1 MKTRYMFL
9 AIAITSMGLAAC
21 MDKDWEAPQF
31 DEPLYGNNSIM
42 KEEGDKVIT
51 IGELKE
57 KYSSLI
63 SASTDGVKEITD
75 DWQLQVVVNGNDEGG
90 NLYKQISVQDPTGAI
105 IVGINGSNLY
115 PYMPVGQQL
124 LINLKG
130 LHIGGYRKQAQIG
143 ALYKGSSIGRM
154 DTDVWEQH
162 VRLLKKGEIEA
173 KVDTVDFDENADK
186 FILSGRIVKLSGVT
200 ISGEG
205 TQVLAPEDGSVTL
218 SSNCAN
224 RLINGKSSLV
234 LRTSSYSKFANRAIP
249 AIPAIPPIPKKVD
262 LYGVCTRYN
271 NTWQI
276 LMRTESDLQEIQ

>member
-1 MKTRYMFL
+1 MKTSYMFL

-63 SASTDGVKEITD
+63 NASTDGVKEITD

-143 ALYKGSSIGRM
+143 ALYKGSIGRM

-162 VRLLKKGEIEA
+162 VRLLKEGEIEA

-186 FILSGRIVKLSGVT
+186 YILSGRIVKLSGVT

-249 AIPAIPPIPKKVD
+249 KGKADV
-262 LYGVCTRYN
+262 YGVCTRYN

>member
-63 SASTDGVKEITD
+63 NASSDGVKEITD

-162 VRLLKKGEIEA
+162 VRLLKEGEIEA

-186 FILSGRIVKLSGVT
+186 YILSGRIVKLSGVT

-224 RLINGKSSLV
+224 RLINGNPSLV

-249 AIPAIPPIPKKVD
+249 KGKADV
-262 LYGVCTRYN
+262 YGVCTRYN

>member
-63 SASTDGVKEITD
+63 NDSTDGVKEITD

-143 ALYKGSSIGRM
+143 ALYNGSIGRM

-162 VRLLKKGEIEA
+162 VRLLKEGEIEA

-186 FILSGRIVKLSGVT
+186 YILSGRIVKLSGVT

-205 TQVLAPEDGSVTL
+205 TQVLAPEDGSVAL

-249 AIPAIPPIPKKVD
+249 KGKADV
-262 LYGVCTRYN
+262 YGVCTRYN

>member
-63 SASTDGVKEITD
+63 NASTDGVKEITD

-105 IVGINGSNLY
+105 IVGINASNLY

-143 ALYKGSSIGRM
+143 ALYKNGSIGRM

-249 AIPAIPPIPKKVD
+249 KGKADV
-262 LYGVCTRYN
+262 YGVCTRYN

>member
-9 AIAITSMGLAAC
+9 AIAITSMGLTAC

-63 SASTDGVKEITD
+63 NASTDGVKEITD

-162 VRLLKKGEIEA
+162 VRLLKEGEIEA

-186 FILSGRIVKLSGVT
+186 YILSGRIVKLSGVT

-205 TQVLAPEDGSVTL
+205 TQVLAPDDGSVAL

-224 RLINGKSSLV
+224 RLINRNPSLV

-249 AIPAIPPIPKKVD
+249 KGKADV
-262 LYGVCTRYN
+262 YGVCTRYN

>member
-63 SASTDGVKEITD
+63 NASTDGVKEITD

-143 ALYKGSSIGRM
+143 ALYNGRSIGRM

-162 VRLLKKGEIEA
+162 VRLLKEGEIEA

-186 FILSGRIVKLSGVT
+186 YILSGRIVKLSGVT

-205 TQVLAPEDGSVTL
+205 TQVLAPDDGSVAL

-224 RLINGKSSLV
+224 RLINGNPSLV

-249 AIPAIPPIPKKVD
+249 KGKADV
-262 LYGVCTRYN
+262 YGVCTRYN

>member
-9 AIAITSMGLAAC
+9 AIAITSMGLTAC

-63 SASTDGVKEITD
+63 NASTDGVKEITD

-105 IVGINGSNLY
+105 IVGINASNLY

-143 ALYKGSSIGRM
+143 ALYKGSIGRM

-162 VRLLKKGEIEA
+162 VRLLKEGEIEA

-186 FILSGRIVKLSGVT
+186 YILSGRIVKLSGVT

-249 AIPAIPPIPKKVD
+249 KGKADV
-262 LYGVCTRYN
+262 YGVCTRYN

>member
-63 SASTDGVKEITD
+63 NASTDGVKEITD

-162 VRLLKKGEIEA
+162 VRLLKEGEIEA

-186 FILSGRIVKLSGVT
+186 YILSGRIVKLSGVT

-249 AIPAIPPIPKKVD
+249 KGKADV
-262 LYGVCTRYN
+262 YGVCTRYN

>member
-21 MDKDWEAPQF
+21 MDKDWETPQF

-63 SASTDGVKEITD
+63 NASTDGVKEITD

-143 ALYKGSSIGRM
+143 ALYNGRSIGRM

-162 VRLLKKGEIEA
+162 VRLLKEGEIEA

-205 TQVLAPEDGSVTL
+205 TQVLAPDDGSVAL

-249 AIPAIPPIPKKVD
+249 KGKADV
-262 LYGVCTRYN
+262 YGVCTRYN

>member
-63 SASTDGVKEITD
+63 NASSDGVKEITD

-143 ALYKGSSIGRM
+143 ALYNGSIGRM

-162 VRLLKKGEIEA
+162 VRLLKEGEIEA

-205 TQVLAPEDGSVTL
+205 TQVLAPEDGSVAL

-249 AIPAIPPIPKKVD
+249 KGKADV
-262 LYGVCTRYN
+262 YGVCTRYN

>member
-9 AIAITSMGLAAC
+9 AIAITSMGLTAC

-63 SASTDGVKEITD
+63 NASTDGVKEITD

-143 ALYKGSSIGRM
+143 ALYNGSIGRM

-186 FILSGRIVKLSGVT
+186 YILSGRIVKLSGVT

-249 AIPAIPPIPKKVD
+249 KGKADV
-262 LYGVCTRYN
+262 YGVCTRYN

>member
-63 SASTDGVKEITD
+63 NASTDGVKEITD

-105 IVGINGSNLY
+105 IVGINASNLY

-143 ALYKGSSIGRM
+143 ALYKDSSIGRM

-162 VRLLKKGEIEA
+162 VRLLKEGEIEA

-186 FILSGRIVKLSGVT
+186 YILSGRIVKLSGVT

-205 TQVLAPEDGSVTL
+205 TQVLAPEDGSVAL

-249 AIPAIPPIPKKVD
+249 KGKADV
-262 LYGVCTRYN
+262 YGVCTRYN

>member
-1 MKTRYMFL
+1 MKKRYMFL
-9 AIAITSMGLAAC
+9 AIAITSMGLTAC

-63 SASTDGVKEITD
+63 NASSDGVKEITD

-143 ALYKGSSIGRM
+143 ALYNGSIGRM

-162 VRLLKKGEIEA
+162 VRLLKEGEIEA

-249 AIPAIPPIPKKVD
+249 KGKADV
-262 LYGVCTRYN
+262 YGVCTRYN

>member
-63 SASTDGVKEITD
+63 NASTDGVKEITD

-143 ALYKGSSIGRM
+143 AIYNGSSIGRM

-162 VRLLKKGEIEA
+162 VRLLKEGEIEA

-186 FILSGRIVKLSGVT
+186 YILSGRIVKLSGVT

-249 AIPAIPPIPKKVD
+249 KGKADV
-262 LYGVCTRYN
+262 YGVCTRYN

>member
-63 SASTDGVKEITD
+63 NASSDGVKEITD

-162 VRLLKKGEIEA
+162 VRLLKEGEIEA

-205 TQVLAPEDGSVTL
+205 TQVLAPDDGSVAL

-224 RLINGKSSLV
+224 RLINGNPSLV

-249 AIPAIPPIPKKVD
+249 KGKADV
-262 LYGVCTRYN
+262 YGVCTRYN

>member
-21 MDKDWEAPQF
+21 MDKDWETPQF

-63 SASTDGVKEITD
+63 NASSDGVKEITD

-162 VRLLKKGEIEA
+162 VRLLKEGEIEA

-249 AIPAIPPIPKKVD
+249 KGKADV
-262 LYGVCTRYN
+262 YGVCTRYN

>member
-1 MKTRYMFL
+1 MKTRHIFL
-9 AIAITSMGLAAC
+9 AIAIASVGFSSC

-42 KEEGDKVIT
+42 KQEGDKVIT

-63 SASTDGVKEITD
+63 NASTDGSKEITE

-90 NLYKQISVQDPTGAI
+90 NLYKQISIQDHTGAI

-143 ALYKGSSIGRM
+143 ALYRDGIGRM

-162 VRLLKKGEIEA
+162 VRLLKPGEIEA
-173 KVDTVDFDENADK
+173 RVDTVDFDENADK
-186 FILSGRIVKLSGVT
+186 YALSGRIVRLSGVT

-218 SSNCAN
+218 TSNCAN
-224 RLINGKSSLV
+224 RLINNKSSLV

-249 AIPAIPPIPKKVD
+249 KGKVD
-262 LYGVCTRYN
+262 VYGVCTRFN

-276 LMRTESDLQEIQ
+276 LMRTESDLQE

>member
-63 SASTDGVKEITD
+63 NASSDGVKEITD

-186 FILSGRIVKLSGVT
+186 YILSGRIVKLSGVT

-218 SSNCAN
+218 TSNCAN
-224 RLINGKSSLV
+224 RLINNKSSLV

-249 AIPAIPPIPKKVD
+249 KGKVD
-262 LYGVCTRYN
+262 VYGVCTRFN

-276 LMRTESDLQEIQ
+276 LMRTESDLQE

>member
-51 IGELKE
+51 SGELKE

-63 SASTDGVKEITD
+63 NASTDGVKEITG

-143 ALYKGSSIGRM
+143 ALYNGSIGRM

-162 VRLLKKGEIEA
+162 VRLLKEGEIEA

-186 FILSGRIVKLSGVT
+186 YILSGRIVKLSGVT

-249 AIPAIPPIPKKVD
+249 KGKADV
-262 LYGVCTRYN
+262 YGVCTRYN

>member
-63 SASTDGVKEITD
+63 NASTDGVKEITD

-162 VRLLKKGEIEA
+162 VRLLKEGEIEA

-205 TQVLAPEDGSVTL
+205 TQVLAPEDGSVAL

-249 AIPAIPPIPKKVD
+249 KGKADV
-262 LYGVCTRYN
+262 YGVCTRYN

>member
-9 AIAITSMGLAAC
+9 AIAITSMGLTAC

-63 SASTDGVKEITD
+63 NASSDGVKEITD

-90 NLYKQISVQDPTGAI
+90 NLYKQISVQDSTGAI

-143 ALYKGSSIGRM
+143 ALYNGSIGRM

-162 VRLLKKGEIEA
+162 VRLLKEGEIEA

-186 FILSGRIVKLSGVT
+186 YILSGRIVKLSGVT

-249 AIPAIPPIPKKVD
+249 KGKADV
-262 LYGVCTRYN
+262 YGVCTRYN

>member
-9 AIAITSMGLAAC
+9 AIAITSMGLTAC

-63 SASTDGVKEITD
+63 NASSDGVKEITD

-143 ALYKGSSIGRM
+143 ALYNGSIGRM

-162 VRLLKKGEIEA
+162 VRLLKEGEIEA

-186 FILSGRIVKLSGVT
+186 YILSGRIVKLSGVT

-205 TQVLAPEDGSVTL
+205 TQVLAPDDGSVAL

-249 AIPAIPPIPKKVD
+249 KGKADV
-262 LYGVCTRYN
+262 YGVCTRYN

>member
-63 SASTDGVKEITD
+63 NASTDGVKEITD

-105 IVGINGSNLY
+105 IVGINASNLY

-143 ALYKGSSIGRM
+143 ALYNGSIGRM

-162 VRLLKKGEIEA
+162 VRLLKEGEIEA

-186 FILSGRIVKLSGVT
+186 YILSGRIVKLSGVT

-205 TQVLAPEDGSVTL
+205 TQVLAPEDGSVAL

-249 AIPAIPPIPKKVD
+249 KGKADV
-262 LYGVCTRYN
+262 YGVCTRYN

>member
-9 AIAITSMGLAAC
+9 AIAITSMGLTAC

-63 SASTDGVKEITD
+63 NASSDGVKEITD

-143 ALYKGSSIGRM
+143 ALYNGSIGRM

-162 VRLLKKGEIEA
+162 VRLLKEGEIEA

-186 FILSGRIVKLSGVT
+186 YILSGRIVKLSGVT

-205 TQVLAPEDGSVTL
+205 TQVLAPEDGSVAL

-249 AIPAIPPIPKKVD
+249 KGKADV
-262 LYGVCTRYN
+262 YGVCTRYN

>member
-63 SASTDGVKEITD
+63 NASTDGVKEITD

-143 ALYKGSSIGRM
+143 ALYNGSIGRM
-154 DTDVWEQH
+154 DTDVWEEH
-162 VRLLKKGEIEA
+162 VRLIKKGEIES

-186 FILSGRIVKLSGVT
+186 YILSGRIVKLSGVT

-205 TQVLAPEDGSVTL
+205 TQVLAPEDGSVAL

-249 AIPAIPPIPKKVD
+249 KGKADV
-262 LYGVCTRYN
+262 YGVCTRYN

>member
-63 SASTDGVKEITD
+63 NASSDGVKEITD

-105 IVGINGSNLY
+105 IVGINASNLY

-143 ALYKGSSIGRM
+143 AIYNGSSIGRM

-162 VRLLKKGEIEA
+162 VRLLKEGEIEA
-173 KVDTVDFDENADK
+173 QVDTVDFDENADK

-249 AIPAIPPIPKKVD
+249 KGKADV
-262 LYGVCTRYN
+262 YGVCTRYN

>member
-63 SASTDGVKEITD
+63 NASTDGVKEITD

-143 ALYKGSSIGRM
+143 ALYNGSIGRM

-162 VRLLKKGEIEA
+162 VRLLKEGEIEA

-186 FILSGRIVKLSGVT
+186 YILSGRIVKLSGVT

-205 TQVLAPEDGSVTL
+205 TQVLAPEDGSVAQ

-249 AIPAIPPIPKKVD
+249 KGKADV
-262 LYGVCTRYN
+262 YGVCTRYN

>member
-63 SASTDGVKEITD
+63 NASTDGVKEITD

-162 VRLLKKGEIEA
+162 VRLLKEGEIEA

-224 RLINGKSSLV
+224 RLINNKSSLV

-249 AIPAIPPIPKKVD
+249 KGKADV
-262 LYGVCTRYN
+262 YGVCTRYN

>member
-63 SASTDGVKEITD
+63 NASTDGVKEITD

-143 ALYKGSSIGRM
+143 ALYNGSIGRM

-186 FILSGRIVKLSGVT
+186 YILSGRIVKLSGVT

-205 TQVLAPEDGSVTL
+205 TQVLAPDDGSVAL

-249 AIPAIPPIPKKVD
+249 KGKADV
-262 LYGVCTRYN
+262 YGVCTRYN

-276 LMRTESDLQEIQ
+276 LMRTESDLQERQ

>member
-63 SASTDGVKEITD
+63 NASSDGVKEITD

-143 ALYKGSSIGRM
+143 ALYNGSIGRM

-162 VRLLKKGEIEA
+162 VRLLKEGEIEA

-205 TQVLAPEDGSVTL
+205 TQVLAPDDGSVTL

-249 AIPAIPPIPKKVD
+249 KGKADV
-262 LYGVCTRYN
+262 YGVCTRYN

>member
-63 SASTDGVKEITD
+63 NASTDGVKEITD

-143 ALYKGSSIGRM
+143 ALYKGSIGRM

-186 FILSGRIVKLSGVT
+186 YILSGRIVKLSGVT

-249 AIPAIPPIPKKVD
+249 KGKADV
-262 LYGVCTRYN
+262 YGVCTRYN

>member
-1 MKTRYMFL
+1 MKTRHIFL
-9 AIAITSMGLAAC
+9 AIAIASVGFSSC

-42 KEEGDKVIT
+42 KQEGDKGIT

-63 SASTDGVKEITD
+63 NASTDGSKEITE

-90 NLYKQISVQDPTGAI
+90 NLYKQISIQDHTGAI

-130 LHIGGYRKQAQIG
+130 LYIGGYRKQAQIG
-143 ALYKGSSIGRM
+143 ALYRDGIGRM

-162 VRLLKKGEIEA
+162 VRLLKPGEIEA

-186 FILSGRIVKLSGVT
+186 YALSGRIVRLSGVT

-218 SSNCAN
+218 TSNCAN
-224 RLINGKSSLV
+224 RLINNKSSLV

-249 AIPAIPPIPKKVD
+249 KGKVD
-262 LYGVCTRYN
+262 VYGVCTRFN

-276 LMRTESDLQEIQ
+276 LMRTESDLQE

>member
-63 SASTDGVKEITD
+63 NASTDGVKEITD

-105 IVGINGSNLY
+105 IVGINASNLY

-143 ALYKGSSIGRM
+143 ALYNGSSSIGRM

-162 VRLLKKGEIEA
+162 VRLLKEGEIEA

-249 AIPAIPPIPKKVD
+249 KGKADV
-262 LYGVCTRYN
+262 YGVCTRYN

>member
-63 SASTDGVKEITD
+63 NASSDGVKEITD

-154 DTDVWEQH
+154 DTDVWKQH
-162 VRLLKKGEIEA
+162 VRLLKEGEIEA

-186 FILSGRIVKLSGVT
+186 YILSGRIVKLSGVT

-249 AIPAIPPIPKKVD
+249 KGKADV
-262 LYGVCTRYN
+262 YGVCTRYN

>member
-1 MKTRYMFL
+1 MKKRYMFL
-9 AIAITSMGLAAC
+9 AIAITSMGLTAC

-63 SASTDGVKEITD
+63 NASTDGVKEITD
-75 DWQLQVVVNGNDEGG
+75 DLQLQVVVNGNDEGG

-143 ALYKGSSIGRM
+143 ALYNGSIGRM

-186 FILSGRIVKLSGVT
+186 YILSGRIVKLSGVT

-249 AIPAIPPIPKKVD
+249 KGKADV
-262 LYGVCTRYN
+262 YGVCTRYN

>member
-1 MKTRYMFL
+1 MKTRHMFL

-57 KYSSLI
+57 KYYSLI
-63 SASTDGVKEITD
+63 NASTDGVKEITD

-143 ALYKGSSIGRM
+143 ALYNGSIGRM

-162 VRLLKKGEIEA
+162 VRLLKEGEIEA

-186 FILSGRIVKLSGVT
+186 YILSGRIVKLSGVT

-205 TQVLAPEDGSVTL
+205 TQVLAPDDGSVAL

-249 AIPAIPPIPKKVD
+249 KGKADV
-262 LYGVCTRYN
+262 YGVCTRYN

>member
-9 AIAITSMGLAAC
+9 AIAITSMGLTAC

-63 SASTDGVKEITD
+63 NASTDGVKEITD
-75 DWQLQVVVNGNDEGG
+75 DWQLQVVVNSNDEGG

-143 ALYKGSSIGRM
+143 ALYNGSIGRM

-162 VRLLKKGEIEA
+162 VRLLKEGEIEA

-249 AIPAIPPIPKKVD
+249 KGKADV
-262 LYGVCTRYN
+262 YGVCTRYN

>member
-63 SASTDGVKEITD
+63 NASSDGVKEITD

-105 IVGINGSNLY
+105 IVGINASNLY

-162 VRLLKKGEIEA
+162 VRLLKEGEIEA

-249 AIPAIPPIPKKVD
+249 KGKADV
-262 LYGVCTRYN
+262 YGVCTRYN

>member
-1 MKTRYMFL
+1 MKTRHIFL
-9 AIAITSMGLAAC
+9 AIAIASVGFSSC

-42 KEEGDKVIT
+42 KQEGDKVIT

-63 SASTDGVKEITD
+63 NASTDGSKEITE

-90 NLYKQISVQDPTGAI
+90 NLYKQISIQDHTGAI

-130 LHIGGYRKQAQIG
+130 LYIGGYRKQAQIG
-143 ALYKGSSIGRM
+143 ALYRDGIGRM

-162 VRLLKKGEIEA
+162 VRLLKPGEIEA

-186 FILSGRIVKLSGVT
+186 YALSGRIVRLSGVT

-218 SSNCAN
+218 TSNCAN
-224 RLINGKSSLV
+224 RLINNKSSLV
-234 LRTSSYSKFANRAIP
+234 LRTSSYSKFANRAL
-249 AIPAIPPIPKKVD
+249 PKGKVD
-262 LYGVCTRYN
+262 VYGVCTRFN

-276 LMRTESDLQEIQ
+276 LMRTESDLQE

>member
-63 SASTDGVKEITD
+63 NASSDGVKEITD

-105 IVGINGSNLY
+105 IVGINASNLY

-143 ALYKGSSIGRM
+143 ALYKNGSIGRM

-186 FILSGRIVKLSGVT
+186 YILSGRIVKLSGVT

-249 AIPAIPPIPKKVD
+249 KGKADV
-262 LYGVCTRYN
+262 YGVCTRYN